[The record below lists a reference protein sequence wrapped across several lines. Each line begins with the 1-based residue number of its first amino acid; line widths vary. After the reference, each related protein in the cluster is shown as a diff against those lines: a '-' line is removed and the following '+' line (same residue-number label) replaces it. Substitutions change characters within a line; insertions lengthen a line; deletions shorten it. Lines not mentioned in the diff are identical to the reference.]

1 MKTAKAEGKNIFGI
15 TVYLSDSCIL
25 KAARAFLVFKSVES
39 KGELIKSVPTT
50 EQIED
55 EEFELDFSWILATT
69 DSKENIKNMILN
81 VSEVA
86 EVYIEDYVIPEAETE
101 SKEETKE
108 RDCKGRNRCGRKA
121 ETREKR

>member
-1 MKTAKAEGKNIFGI
+1 M
-15 TVYLSDSCIL
+15 
-25 KAARAFLVFKSVES
+25 VFKSVES

-101 SKEETKE
+101 SKRKRRKRLQRQKQMRQKSRNKRKKMTAINIKKEKPKLETVQSVLILI
-108 RDCKGRNRCGRKA
+108 NW
-121 ETREKR
+121 TS